1 MKQLFIRLR
10 KVNYILYLKR
20 NKLLLAKYIF
30 SGISSMLIELS
41 LFYILIHTFDLN
53 AVLSSNVSLLLA
65 GIFNYCLSRY
75 WVFEKTSNLRREIFL
90 FAVIFFVSLFINNAI
105 FIFSMHVLKLS
116 PMLSKCMAIIV
127 STGFNYLTKKYLVF
141 REFAVFL

>member
-1 MKQLFIRLR
+1 MKPISVRVRSF
-10 KVNYILYLKR
+10 NYKEYIKR
-20 NKLLLAKYIF
+20 NKTLLGKYIF
-30 SGISSMLIELS
+30 SGISSMVLELF
-41 LFYILIHTFDLN
+41 LFYVLIHSVYLKP
-53 AVLSSNVSLLLA
+53 VLSSNVSLLLA

-75 WVFEKTSNLRREIFL
+75 WVFEKTSNLRREIIL

-141 REFAVFL
+141 REFSLS